1 MLKISLFHQFIF
13 KIQLILESHDQT
25 FDQLLIFVNLYQHAK
40 KSVHSSDT
48 INFRVPSPDWPHLYL
63 TKPFPKDFQAP
74 FNLYELAKNKCMQK
88 IQLIPSLH
96 SSDTVNFRVRKSRL
110 TTPIFDHA
118 KPKNFR
124 PTFNFCEFAST
135 RKKCGCFIYLLWRN
149 S

>member
-110 TTPIFDHA
+110 TTPIFDHV

-124 PTFNFCEFAST
+124 PTFNFCEFVST
-135 RKKCGCFIYLLWRN
+135 SKKCGCFIYLLWRN

>member
-1 MLKISLFHQFIF
+1 MLKISLFNQFIF

-124 PTFNFCEFAST
+124 LTFNFCEFVST

>member
-124 PTFNFCEFAST
+124 PTFNFCEFVST
-135 RKKCGCFIYLLWRN
+135 SKKCGCFIYLLWRN